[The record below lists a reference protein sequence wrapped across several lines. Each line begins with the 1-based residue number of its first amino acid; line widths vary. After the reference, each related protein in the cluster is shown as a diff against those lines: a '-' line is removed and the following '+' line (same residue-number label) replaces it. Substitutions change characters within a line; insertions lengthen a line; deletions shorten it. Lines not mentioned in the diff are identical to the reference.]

1 MERAGK
7 NCLSLVL
14 TEPFSKLYKVLA
26 VTPAKI
32 LSKFE
37 FKKWLFAMNFRIQ
50 DSETKKYC
58 TGKLMEK
65 DMCLECEKQSSILS
79 TARYSPGNS

>member
-14 TEPFSKLYKVLA
+14 TDPFSKLCKVLP
-26 VTPAKI
+26 VTPDES

-50 DSETKKYC
+50 DSETKKILHREAH
-58 TGKLMEK
+58 GKRHVPRM
-65 DMCLECEKQSSILS
+65 
-79 TARYSPGNS
+79 